1 MIQPEPVTDGNR
13 NVSTLG
19 VPPAQFIE
27 IVSVPCGKASAVN
40 HDQQWSLGVAVTHGL
55 KNVHLQRYIVTL
67 VIRSYAVF
75 HIQLFR
81 IAVLAFDKVGAIL
94 GRSKIYARYK
104 KDKK

>member
-1 MIQPEPVTDGNR
+1 MIQSEPVTDGYG

-27 IVSVPCGKASAVN
+27 IVSVPSGKASAVN
-40 HDQQWSLGVAVTHGL
+40 HEQQWSLGVAVAHGL
-55 KNVHLQRYIVTL
+55 KNIHLQRYIVAL
-67 VIRSYAVF
+67 VIRSCAVF

-94 GRSKIYARYK
+94 GRNKIYARYK
-104 KDKK
+104 NDKK